1 MKCSSPVSANVPAH
15 GGWLL
20 FPVALFLACFLSSV
34 IIPPF
39 QSPDEFDHVK
49 RAYLLTQGR
58 IVLDSP
64 EGNSSGGMIDTG
76 LLAYMRSYGN
86 VPFHPDRKLSADE
99 IDEAKSIQWAGTR
112 EFSPAPGTG
121 YYFPLIYAP
130 QATGLIIGEMLG
142 VSVEQ
147 SYRLARFFVLVF
159 ASLIIAVAFLIHRPP
174 PLVAALLVIPMS
186 LFQFSSA
193 SLDGLSTALS
203 ILAISV
209 FMRIAMD
216 KKQAGL
222 WLLHVLTGSVILV
235 VGCRVHLLPLIL
247 LIFGTFFFTKSS
259 KSLIAGGVAS
269 ILVVLWLAVAFKST
283 VDNRFAA
290 GLPVSRILFHYLAN
304 PSSFVRVLIATLS
317 SADLARFYAQSF
329 FGILGWLDARFPDD
343 IYTWLYAL
351 FFLVAIFSTSFRNIE
366 AEWLVRLLLVICA
379 FCSILLIFLALLVTW
394 NAHPASVIQ
403 GVQGRYFIVPALLI
417 AYALDCSSGSDS
429 PSLAG
434 PALLAAFFLFSLFNT
449 GNLLLDRYYLFAEQP
464 QMAKFEMRA
473 TPPLTRD
480 VSIKLTMHRQ
490 QNEKPSSLKRIAVMF
505 GTHMRKNSGSAELRL
520 TTKEGD
526 GLAVSFDLSD
536 LADNQYRWF
545 DLDDRPYVAGE
556 VLFSTGGGISIWE
569 VHDDKGPVSSCL
581 IYEFSNGSKRYTKA
595 CPRP

>member
-99 IDEAKSIQWAGTR
+99 IDEAKSIQWAGAK

-159 ASLIIAVAFLIHRPP
+159 ASLIIAIAFLIHPP
-174 PLVAALLVIPMS
+174 SPLVAALLVIPMS

-193 SLDGLSTALS
+193 SLDGLSTAVS

-209 FMRIAMD
+209 FMRIAVE
-216 KKQAGL
+216 KKQARP
-222 WLLHVLTGSVILV
+222 WLLPVLTGSVILV

-247 LIFGTFFFTKSS
+247 LIFGTFFFYQEPQKPDCRWCCRDPCRSVAGRCIQKHGRSQIRRRPACFKNTVLLSCE
-259 KSLIAGGVAS
+259 SLLFCQGFNCNTHQCGS
-269 ILVVLWLAVAFKST
+269 RKILRA
-283 VDNRFAA
+283 
-290 GLPVSRILFHYLAN
+290 ILLRYFG
-304 PSSFVRVLIATLS
+304 
-317 SADLARFYAQSF
+317 LARCTIP
-329 FGILGWLDARFPDD
+329 G
-343 IYTWLYAL
+343 
-351 FFLVAIFSTSFRNIE
+351 
-366 AEWLVRLLLVICA
+366 
-379 FCSILLIFLALLVTW
+379 
-394 NAHPASVIQ
+394 
-403 GVQGRYFIVPALLI
+403 
-417 AYALDCSSGSDS
+417 
-429 PSLAG
+429 
-434 PALLAAFFLFSLFNT
+434 
-449 GNLLLDRYYLFAEQP
+449 
-464 QMAKFEMRA
+464 
-473 TPPLTRD
+473 
-480 VSIKLTMHRQ
+480 
-490 QNEKPSSLKRIAVMF
+490 
-505 GTHMRKNSGSAELRL
+505 
-520 TTKEGD
+520 
-526 GLAVSFDLSD
+526 
-536 LADNQYRWF
+536 
-545 DLDDRPYVAGE
+545 
-556 VLFSTGGGISIWE
+556 
-569 VHDDKGPVSSCL
+569 
-581 IYEFSNGSKRYTKA
+581 
-595 CPRP
+595 